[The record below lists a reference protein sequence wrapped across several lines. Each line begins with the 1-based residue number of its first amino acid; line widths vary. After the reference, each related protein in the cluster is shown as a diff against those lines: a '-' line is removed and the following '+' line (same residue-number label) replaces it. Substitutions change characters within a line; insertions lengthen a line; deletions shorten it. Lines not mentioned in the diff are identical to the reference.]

1 MLRYRPIYMRTLEM
15 AGTRV
20 LLVDDDSLVRKVL
33 SRILADHE
41 DIEVVGEAA
50 TGEEAISSVGRLEP
64 HVVVLDIRMPKMDG
78 VAAARE
84 IRSRYPQVKIIGLSE
99 LPQQYEVFSM
109 QKAGVSA
116 VYYKSQATEQ
126 LYAAI
131 KKATAE

>member
-116 VYYKSQATEQ
+116 VYYKSQATGQ

>member
-1 MLRYRPIYMRTLEM
+1 
-15 AGTRV
+15 
-20 LLVDDDSLVRKVL
+20 
-33 SRILADHE
+33 
-41 DIEVVGEAA
+41 
-50 TGEEAISSVGRLEP
+50 
-64 HVVVLDIRMPKMDG
+64 MPKMDG